1 MLHSTEMML
10 EVILDDEGEKR
21 PLARLCVLRGAGKTR
36 LSYDYHVDSSAGP
49 GSKSPQLKVT
59 KQAF

>member
-21 PLARLCVLRGAGKTR
+21 PLARLCVLHGVGKTR
-36 LSYDYHVDSSAGP
+36 LSYDYHVDLVQDLGASHHS
-49 GSKSPQLKVT
+49 
-59 KQAF
+59 